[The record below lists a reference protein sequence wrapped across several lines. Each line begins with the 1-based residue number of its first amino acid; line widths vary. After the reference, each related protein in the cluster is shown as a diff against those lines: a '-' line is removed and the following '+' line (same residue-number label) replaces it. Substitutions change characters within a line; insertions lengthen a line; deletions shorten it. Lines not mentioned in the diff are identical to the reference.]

1 MALEGAVRDVV
12 RRQLDTGIDLV
23 NDGEFGKPVHG
34 EVDYGAWMTYL
45 AGRMSGFDIRHQQT
59 GMFPGR
65 DREEFNDFYRGHAV
79 EIGEIRPVEVVCT
92 APVRYTGHAD
102 VRRDLANFRAALG
115 DRGTADAFVPMASP
129 TSLESLQPN
138 EYYKTQEEYAWALAT
153 AMKEEYEEV
162 AKAGFIVQIDDP
174 GIWVLWDFWF
184 AGRKSFEEFHCFAAA
199 RIEMLNFAL
208 SGIPPE
214 QIRYHVCWGSWHG
227 PHKNDAPLSGFIDLL
242 FKLNVGAY
250 CVEAANV
257 RHETDWKVWRDHPF
271 RRADPHSGRGDALHK
286 SLNRRTVA
294 DRIVSYARPRGS
306 RDTSSREDLV
316 GGRGIVIGVSKRGA
330 GGGAG
335 VASTVGLNGGCS
347 MYRSSFATRPTVA
360 FLALTLAAS
369 FAQAAS
375 GPQNALPLSRSCD
388 RACLYAVMDQ
398 YLAALA
404 RKDPWTVP
412 WAAAVRNSENVMP
425 RR

>member
-1 MALEGAVRDVV
+1 MNRSDKRILTTHVGSLPRPAELVAAYGQAIPDAKALEQVLESSVRDVV
-12 RRQLDTGIDLV
+12 KKQLDTDITIV

-45 AGRMSGFDIRHQQT
+45 ASRMSGFDIRHQQT
-59 GMFPGR
+59 GMFPGK
-65 DREEFNDFYRGHAV
+65 DREEFHDFYCTHAV

-153 AMKEEYEEV
+153 AMKEEYEEA
-162 AKAGFIVQIDDP
+162 AKAGFIVQVDDP

-184 AGRKSFEEFHCFAAA
+184 AGKKSFEEFHRFAEA

-208 SGIPPE
+208 SGIAPE

-227 PHKNDAPLSGFIDLL
+227 PHKNDAPLAGFIDLL

-257 RHETDWKVWRDHPF
+257 RHETDWKVWREHKLPEG
-271 RRADPHSGRGDALHK
+271 RILIPGVVTHSTNL
-286 SLNRRTVA
+286 LEPPELVA
-294 DRIVSYARPRGS
+294 DRIVRYARLVGRENVIAGTDCGLGGRVHPTIAWAKLATLAQGAELA
-306 RDTSSREDLV
+306 SRELW
-316 GGRGIVIGVSKRGA
+316 G
-330 GGGAG
+330 
-335 VASTVGLNGGCS
+335 
-347 MYRSSFATRPTVA
+347 
-360 FLALTLAAS
+360 
-369 FAQAAS
+369 
-375 GPQNALPLSRSCD
+375 
-388 RACLYAVMDQ
+388 
-398 YLAALA
+398 
-404 RKDPWTVP
+404 
-412 WAAAVRNSENVMP
+412 
-425 RR
+425 

>member
-1 MALEGAVRDVV
+1 MNRSDRRILTTHVGSLPRPKELVAAYGSEAPGSSALAKALEGAVRNVV
-12 RRQLDTGIDLV
+12 RQQLDTGVDV
-23 NDGEFGKPVHG
+23 VGDGEFGKPVHG

-59 GMFPGR
+59 GMFPGK
-65 DREEFNDFYRGHAV
+65 DREEFNDFYRVHAV

-115 DRGTADAFVPMASP
+115 ERGTADAFVPMASP

-138 EYYKTQEEYAWALAT
+138 EYYQTQEEYAWALAT

-184 AGRKSFEEFHCFAAA
+184 AGKKSFEEFHRFAAA

-208 SGIPPE
+208 SGIPPA

-242 FKLNVGAY
+242 FRLNVGAY

-257 RHETDWKVWRDHPF
+257 RHETDWKVWRDHKLPEG
-271 RRADPHSGRGDALHK
+271 RILIPGVVTHSTNL
-286 SLNRRTVA
+286 LEPPELVA
-294 DRIVSYARPRGS
+294 DRIVRYARLVGRENIMAGTDCGLGGRVHPSIVWAKLESLTQGAAIA
-306 RDTSSREDLV
+306 SRELW
-316 GGRGIVIGVSKRGA
+316 G
-330 GGGAG
+330 
-335 VASTVGLNGGCS
+335 
-347 MYRSSFATRPTVA
+347 
-360 FLALTLAAS
+360 
-369 FAQAAS
+369 
-375 GPQNALPLSRSCD
+375 
-388 RACLYAVMDQ
+388 
-398 YLAALA
+398 
-404 RKDPWTVP
+404 
-412 WAAAVRNSENVMP
+412 
-425 RR
+425 